1 MEAILIADSSQVGEA
16 RRHAMALS
24 KRLGFGE
31 TAVGQVGIVAT
42 ELAANLI
49 KHGLGGEFLIG
60 GYEDETGGGFECLA
74 LDKGP
79 GMANIGLCLEDGFST
94 SGTSGTGLGAV
105 VRQSHVLDIFTQ
117 LGRGT
122 AILARI
128 SLESKGAGPAMARS
142 GVVSLPYPQETV
154 CGDGHRL
161 ARSGNGFSMM
171 VADGLGHGIFAA
183 EASNAAVETFDRLAD
198 RTPADIAQSMHVALR
213 KTRGAAVGIARYERD
228 LGMVNFIGVGNVASV
243 ILDDG
248 GARRMVSHNGTIGH
262 TASKFQNFAYPVT
275 APFLLVM
282 ASDGLGTAWTLDSYP
297 GLRSRHPSLIAG
309 VLYRD
314 FRRGRDDVTI
324 LVVRE
329 EAI

>member
-1 MEAILIADSSQVGEA
+1 MEVILIADNSQVGEA

-24 KRLGFGE
+24 KRLGFNE

-49 KHGLGGEFLIG
+49 KHGLGGEFLLG
-60 GYEDETGGGFECLA
+60 GYQDETGSGFECLA

-79 GMANIGLCLEDGFST
+79 GMANIDRCIEDGFST

-105 VRQSHVLDIFTQ
+105 MRQSHVLDIFTQ
-117 LGRGT
+117 PNKGT

-128 SLESKGAGPAMARS
+128 SLDPKGGDPVMARS
-142 GVVSLPYPQETV
+142 GVVSLPYPKETV

-161 ARSGNGFSMM
+161 TRSAGGFSMM
-171 VADGLGHGIFAA
+171 IADGLGHGIFAA
-183 EASNAAVETFDRLAD
+183 EASNAAIEAFDRLVD
-198 RTPADIAQSMHVALR
+198 RTPMDIAQTMHVALR

-228 LGMVNFIGVGNVASV
+228 LGTVTFIGVGNVASV

-248 GARRMVSHNGTIGH
+248 VARRMVSHNGTIGH
-262 TASKFQNFAYPVT
+262 TAPKFQSFAYAAT
-275 APFLLVM
+275 APFLMIM
-282 ASDGLGTAWTLDSYP
+282 ASDGLGTTWTLDAYP
-297 GLRSRHPSLIAG
+297 GLWSRHPSLIAG

-314 FRRGRDDVTI
+314 FRRSRDDVTI

-329 EAI
+329 ERR

>member
-1 MEAILIADSSQVGEA
+1 MEVILIADNSQVGEA

-24 KRLGFGE
+24 KRLGFSE

-49 KHGLGGEFLIG
+49 KHGLGGEILLG
-60 GYEDETGGGFECLA
+60 GYEDETGSGFECLA

-79 GMANIGLCLEDGFST
+79 GMENVDRCIEDGFST

-105 VRQSHVLDIFTQ
+105 MRQSHLFDIFTQ
-117 LGRGT
+117 PNKGT

-128 SLESKGAGPAMARS
+128 SLDPKGRDPVMARS
-142 GVVSLPYPQETV
+142 GVVSLPYPEETV

-161 ARSGNGFSMM
+161 ARSAGGFSMM
-171 VADGLGHGIFAA
+171 IADGLGHGIFAA
-183 EASNAAVETFDRLAD
+183 EASNAAVEAFDRLVD
-198 RTPADIAQSMHVALR
+198 RTPLDIAQTMHVALR

-228 LGMVNFIGVGNVASV
+228 LGIVNFIGVGNVASV
-243 ILDDG
+243 IVDDG
-248 GARRMVSHNGTIGH
+248 VARRMVSHNGTIGH
-262 TASKFQNFAYPVT
+262 TAHKFQSFAYTAT
-275 APFLLVM
+275 APFLMIM
-282 ASDGLGTAWTLDSYP
+282 ASDGLGTAWTLDAYP

-314 FRRGRDDVTI
+314 FRRSRDDVTV

-329 EAI
+329 EGP

>member
-1 MEAILIADSSQVGEA
+1 
-16 RRHAMALS
+16 MALA

-49 KHGLGGEFLIG
+49 KHGLGGEFLLG
-60 GYEDETGGGFECLA
+60 SYEDETGSGFECLA

-79 GMANIGLCLEDGFST
+79 GMVNIDRCLEDGFST

-117 LGRGT
+117 PKKGT
-122 AILARI
+122 AILVRI
-128 SLESKGAGPAMARS
+128 SREPKRGDPVMAVS

-161 ARSGNGFSMM
+161 ARSAGGFSMM
-171 VADGLGHGIFAA
+171 IADGLGHGIFAA
-183 EASNAAVETFDRLAD
+183 EASNAAVEAFDRLAD
-198 RTPADIAQSMHVALR
+198 RTPTEIAQTMHVALR
-213 KTRGAAVGIARYERD
+213 KTRGAAVGIARYDRD
-228 LGMVNFIGVGNVASV
+228 LRTVNFIGIGNIASV
-243 ILDDG
+243 IFDG
-248 GARRMVSHNGTIGH
+248 GVVRRMVSHNGTIGH
-262 TASKFQNFAYPVT
+262 TAHKFQSFVYPAI
-275 APFLLVM
+275 APFLMIM
-282 ASDGLGTAWTLDSYP
+282 ASDGLGTAWTLDAYP

-314 FRRGRDDVTI
+314 FRRGRDDVTV

-329 EAI
+329 DGP